1 MTTYSKMKKLFFLL
15 SVWAPFFIL
24 TSCGKYDGGFN
35 SLSRNNP
42 KELSATGSV
51 TDITPFGATI
61 SGWANIDPALTVA
74 AKFGVIVS
82 ENSNPSYSNGMQYS
96 SYELKSDNSYQ
107 VEVEDLTPGTKY
119 YYLSYVRI
127 GDIYTYGDVRSFS
140 TKEVYSCPDNHHPHA
155 IDLGLP
161 SGTKWACC
169 NVGATA
175 PEDYGGYYAWGE
187 TSEKSEYGWETY
199 KWCNGTNRSLTKY
212 CANSQYGMIDGKT
225 VLDLSDDVAHMRMGN
240 LWRMPTIEQIQEL
253 NKYCIWKWT
262 QQNGVN
268 GRLVTGY
275 NGAQVFLP
283 APRNRRDADGNYFE
297 EDLGVYWSSSIGSD
311 DNSNACVLFFGSL
324 YWEWYATDK
333 PRSGGNNVRAVC
345 P

>member
-1 MTTYSKMKKLFFLL
+1 MKKLFFLL
-15 SVWAPFFIL
+15 SVWASFFIL
-24 TSCGKYDGGFN
+24 TSCGKYDGGFF

-42 KELSATGSV
+42 KELSVTGSV

-107 VEVEDLTPGTKY
+107 VEVEDLTPGTEY

-187 TSEKSEYGWETY
+187 IETKDYYGRPN
-199 KWCNGTNRSLTKY
+199 KWYDDSDNITKY
-212 CANSQYGMIDGKT
+212 CTNSDYGKVDDKT
-225 VLDLSDDVAHMRMGN
+225 VLDLSDDVAHVFLGGS
-240 LWRMPTIEQIQEL
+240 WRMPTYNQIEEL
-253 NKYCIWKWT
+253 RKNCIWQWT
-262 QQNGVN
+262 QRYGVN
-268 GRLVTGY
+268 GMLVTGH
-275 NGAQVFLP
+275 NGGQIFIP
-283 APRNRRDADGNYFE
+283 ATGRRRNYVLDDDQ
-297 EDLGVYWSSSIGSD
+297 DLGWYWSSMLNYDNLSNSDEYALCLSIHSNYLGPNSD
-311 DNSNACVLFFGSL
+311 LRPFGHQ
-324 YWEWYATDK
+324 
-333 PRSGGNNVRAVC
+333 VRAVC
-345 P
+345 PKK